1 MFTPNFPF
9 ELLYSA
15 SYSTFFSTKYLVL
28 MNSTITMVPIK
39 YVKINWII
47 LELRG
52 QDCKVQ
58 NFWEVHIFFQKSRNS
73 FWTRRVSSIK
83 VPAFLRGPKKI
94 ATSFLWFWHLIS
106 KHQNHKENGA
116 NFCGLLRKVEL
127 YHRSN
132 CFRGFFWKNLKT
144 PKRHFEINWPLAIAC
159 TASTPLAGGMHLF

>member
-1 MFTPNFPF
+1 MFPPNFPF

-73 FWTRRVSSIK
+73 FWTRRVSSVK

-116 NFCGLLRKVEL
+116 NFCVFTETLNFKI
-127 YHRSN
+127 
-132 CFRGFFWKNLKT
+132 CIFFQICVAFSEYLNFSHKIEKIL
-144 PKRHFEINWPLAIAC
+144 
-159 TASTPLAGGMHLF
+159 